1 MYARHEH
8 QQILNGLE
16 CGCLPRHDMLH
27 TTDQMMPRYH
37 IGLDAKLITKP
48 DAETGMV
55 AVLMSASYA
64 LSLVARATSSSR

>member
-1 MYARHEH
+1 
-8 QQILNGLE
+8 
-16 CGCLPRHDMLH
+16 MLR

-37 IGLDAKLITKP
+37 IGLGAKLTTRP

-64 LSLVARATSSSR
+64 PSLVARTALPSLQEYGR

>member
-1 MYARHEH
+1 MYARHER
-8 QQILNGLE
+8 QQILEGLE
-16 CGCLPRHDMLH
+16 RGCLPRHDMCH

-37 IGLDAKLITKP
+37 VGLGAKLTTKP

-64 LSLVARATSSSR
+64 PSLVARATLSSR